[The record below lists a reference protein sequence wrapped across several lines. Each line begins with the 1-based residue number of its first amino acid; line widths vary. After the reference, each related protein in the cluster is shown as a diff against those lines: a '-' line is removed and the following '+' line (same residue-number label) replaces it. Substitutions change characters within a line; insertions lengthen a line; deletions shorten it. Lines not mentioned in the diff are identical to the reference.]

1 MSSGKNRPPA
11 HAPRSLVARFVRSGT
26 NRWPAHAPRFLV
38 ARFVSSGTNRWPAA
52 SPGRLRLARGDDALA
67 SIRYPAYRLTID
79 METVTLSP
87 KFQVVIPQA
96 VRKALRLTGG
106 EKLRVISYADRVE
119 FIPVRP
125 MKQMRGYLRGMDTTL
140 TRDPDR
146 LRVS

>member
-1 MSSGKNRPPA
+1 M
-11 HAPRSLVARFVRSGT
+11 V
-26 NRWPAHAPRFLV
+26 
-38 ARFVSSGTNRWPAA
+38 
-52 SPGRLRLARGDDALA
+52 RGDDALT
-67 SIRYPAYRLTID
+67 SICYPAYRLTID

-146 LRVS
+146 L

>member
-1 MSSGKNRPPA
+1 
-11 HAPRSLVARFVRSGT
+11 
-26 NRWPAHAPRFLV
+26 
-38 ARFVSSGTNRWPAA
+38 
-52 SPGRLRLARGDDALA
+52 LRLVRGDDALT
-67 SIRYPAYRLTID
+67 SICYSAYRLTID
-79 METVTLSP
+79 METVTLSA

-96 VRKALRLTGG
+96 VREALRLTGG

-146 LRVS
+146 L